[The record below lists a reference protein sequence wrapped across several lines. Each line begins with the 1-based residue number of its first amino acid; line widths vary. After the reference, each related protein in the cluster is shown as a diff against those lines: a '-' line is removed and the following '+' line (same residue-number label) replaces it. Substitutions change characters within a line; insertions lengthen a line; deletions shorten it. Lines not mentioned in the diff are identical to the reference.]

1 MHRIKERH
9 PSLSDKALIFGAM
22 KAASLQ
28 CKLVARP
35 TDSSNCAVDVTI
47 RNVEC
52 TRRAERE
59 QRQSHQGRSHAPRSC
74 SLLRSLDRSTRM
86 SAKCV
91 QQPISASSYSSN
103 SVLIIRRRV
112 LSLPS
117 CAKSRGPPYDSSI
130 TCSKWAAILAP
141 PPFPRNAG
149 GSGFCLLP
157 FFPY

>member
-1 MHRIKERH
+1 
-9 PSLSDKALIFGAM
+9 M

-28 CKLVARP
+28 CKLVARL

-52 TRRAERE
+52 TRRRSQGSRGSRIKDAATRRARAPSSALWIDQRE
-59 QRQSHQGRSHAPRSC
+59 CRPNACNNRSS
-74 SLLRSLDRSTRM
+74 
-86 SAKCV
+86 
-91 QQPISASSYSSN
+91 IASSDSSN
-103 SVLIIRRRV
+103 SVSMIRRTV

-157 FFPY
+157 FFPF